1 MKQYSDILIENLPN
15 EPSQDDKQLWR
26 QNPITQWFLADLR
39 VNYQVILEE
48 LPISKANAELD
59 LANFNFDRGQLQSLY
74 GVISL
79 LEGEKND

>member
-59 LANFNFDRGQLQSLY
+59 LANFNFDRGKLQSLY
-74 GVISL
+74 SIITI
-79 LEGEKND
+79 LEGDKND